1 MFIRLFVYGTLK
13 QGFPNHHLNRGRRL
27 PGRFVTCQAYP
38 MYVVRLPAEDR
49 APWLMNLP
57 GQGHC
62 VTGEVYEVDAA
73 DLPAIDRLE
82 EVGQPTGYER
92 VNLALRAAEDPS
104 VQLQAQAYLKPAE
117 QWPRCLAHEGPY
129 TEYTPAHA
137 LGYYLIQDGF

>member
-1 MFIRLFVYGTLK
+1 MPIRLFVYGTLK
-13 QGFPNHHLNRGRRL
+13 AGFPNHHLNTGRRL
-27 PGRFVTCQAYP
+27 PGRYITCQAFP
-38 MYVVRLPAEDR
+38 LYVVRLPAEDR

-92 VNLALRAAEDPS
+92 VSLALRSADDPS
-104 VQLQAQAYLKPAE
+104 VQLQAQAYLKPAA

-129 TEYTPAHA
+129 AEYTLDHA
-137 LGYYLIQDGF
+137 VGYYLIQDGF